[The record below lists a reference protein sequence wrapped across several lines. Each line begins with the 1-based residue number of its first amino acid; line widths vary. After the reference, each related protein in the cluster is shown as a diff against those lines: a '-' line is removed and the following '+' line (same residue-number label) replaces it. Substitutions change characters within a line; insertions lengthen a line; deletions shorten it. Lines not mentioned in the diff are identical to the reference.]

1 MNNEVQAETIGRK
14 TTPRWVTVSAIVGFV
29 VLSLASS
36 LMILVFDNSGSGAS
50 IQTDSNWEKIT
61 AEAAGVDEHYA
72 NVFYQITS
80 FDAER
85 QQAKVTAYVWPSPD
99 IATPFSSSTITDI
112 NLSVFVDEVGGG
124 NGGMYDYPIGSA
136 IGGIEMNVDATN
148 PYDLS
153 RSIDSFYPFDQYS
166 FTLYTQVGEVNENEE
181 LIEIPAFEDSYTT
194 AVPGFQVELA
204 KEHDESFYSEDGR
217 PEDFPLVESAIEQRM
232 GGLTMTTVI
241 VNRSFA
247 VKMIALLVA
256 IFCLIIA
263 FTLCYMT
270 IEIVRRNRPPSM
282 QVLVWAAANAL
293 GLISVRSLLPGAP
306 RIGITFD
313 IVVYFPALTATLI
326 STVALFVL
334 WAYRE
339 DWQI

>member
-1 MNNEVQAETIGRK
+1 MNNEPQGETTGRK

-50 IQTDSNWEKIT
+50 IQTDGNWEKIT

-166 FTLYTQVGEVNENEE
+166 FTLYTQVGEVNDEEE
-181 LIEIPAFEDSYTT
+181 LVEIPAFEDSYTT

-313 IVVYFPALTATLI
+313 LVVYFPALTATLI

>member
-1 MNNEVQAETIGRK
+1 VSNDVQAETIGRK

-36 LMILVFDNSGSGAS
+36 LLILIFDNSGSGAS
-50 IQTDSNWEKIT
+50 IQTDRYWDEIT
-61 AEAAGVDEHYA
+61 AEAAGVDDHYA

-85 QQAKVTAYVWPSPD
+85 QQAKVTTYVWPSPD

-124 NGGMYDYPIGSA
+124 SGGMYDYPIGSA

-166 FTLYTQVGEVNENEE
+166 FTLYTQVGEINDEEE
-181 LIEIPAFEDSYTT
+181 LIEIPAFEESYTT
-194 AVPGFQVELA
+194 AVPGFQVELT

-217 PEDFPLVESAIEQRM
+217 PEGFPLVQSAIEQRM
-232 GGLTMTTVI
+232 SGLTMTTVI
-241 VNRSFA
+241 VKRSFA
-247 VKMIALLVA
+247 VQMIALLVA

-313 IVVYFPALTATLI
+313 ILVYFPSLTATLI

>member
-1 MNNEVQAETIGRK
+1 MQAETIGRK
-14 TTPRWVTVSAIVGFV
+14 TTPRWVTVSAIAGFV

-153 RSIDSFYPFDQYS
+153 RSIDSFYPFDQ
-166 FTLYTQVGEVNENEE
+166 
-181 LIEIPAFEDSYTT
+181 
-194 AVPGFQVELA
+194 
-204 KEHDESFYSEDGR
+204 
-217 PEDFPLVESAIEQRM
+217 
-232 GGLTMTTVI
+232 
-241 VNRSFA
+241 
-247 VKMIALLVA
+247 
-256 IFCLIIA
+256 
-263 FTLCYMT
+263 
-270 IEIVRRNRPPSM
+270 
-282 QVLVWAAANAL
+282 
-293 GLISVRSLLPGAP
+293 
-306 RIGITFD
+306 
-313 IVVYFPALTATLI
+313 
-326 STVALFVL
+326 
-334 WAYRE
+334 
-339 DWQI
+339 

>member
-1 MNNEVQAETIGRK
+1 VSNEVQAESISRK
-14 TTPRWVTVSAIVGFV
+14 TTPRWVTVTAIAGFV

-36 LMILVFDNSGSGAS
+36 LMILIFDNSGSGAS

-61 AEAAGVDEHYA
+61 AEAAGVDDHYV

-166 FTLYTQVGEVNENEE
+166 FTLYTQVGEINDEEE
-181 LIEIPAFEDSYTT
+181 LVEIPAFEDSYTT

-204 KEHDESFYSEDGR
+204 KEHDESFYS
-217 PEDFPLVESAIEQRM
+217 
-232 GGLTMTTVI
+232 
-241 VNRSFA
+241 
-247 VKMIALLVA
+247 
-256 IFCLIIA
+256 
-263 FTLCYMT
+263 
-270 IEIVRRNRPPSM
+270 
-282 QVLVWAAANAL
+282 
-293 GLISVRSLLPGAP
+293 
-306 RIGITFD
+306 
-313 IVVYFPALTATLI
+313 
-326 STVALFVL
+326 
-334 WAYRE
+334 
-339 DWQI
+339 

>member
-1 MNNEVQAETIGRK
+1 
-14 TTPRWVTVSAIVGFV
+14 
-29 VLSLASS
+29 
-36 LMILVFDNSGSGAS
+36 
-50 IQTDSNWEKIT
+50 
-61 AEAAGVDEHYA
+61 
-72 NVFYQITS
+72 
-80 FDAER
+80 
-85 QQAKVTAYVWPSPD
+85 
-99 IATPFSSSTITDI
+99 
-112 NLSVFVDEVGGG
+112 
-124 NGGMYDYPIGSA
+124 
-136 IGGIEMNVDATN
+136 
-148 PYDLS
+148 
-153 RSIDSFYPFDQYS
+153 
-166 FTLYTQVGEVNENEE
+166 VGEINDEEE
-181 LIEIPAFEDSYTT
+181 LVEIPAFEDSYTT

-217 PEDFPLVESAIEQRM
+217 PEGFPLVESAIEQRM

>member
-1 MNNEVQAETIGRK
+1 M
-14 TTPRWVTVSAIVGFV
+14 
-29 VLSLASS
+29 
-36 LMILVFDNSGSGAS
+36 
-50 IQTDSNWEKIT
+50 
-61 AEAAGVDEHYA
+61 
-72 NVFYQITS
+72 
-80 FDAER
+80 
-85 QQAKVTAYVWPSPD
+85 
-99 IATPFSSSTITDI
+99 TDI

-166 FTLYTQVGEVNENEE
+166 FTLYTQVGEINDEEE
-181 LIEIPAFEDSYTT
+181 LVEIPAFEDSYTT

-217 PEDFPLVESAIEQRM
+217 PEGFPLVESAIEQRM

>member
-1 MNNEVQAETIGRK
+1 MNNEPQGETTGRK

-50 IQTDSNWEKIT
+50 IQTDGNWEKIT
-61 AEAAGVDEHYA
+61 AEAAGIDEHYA

-136 IGGIEMNVDATN
+136 VGGIEMNVDATN

-181 LIEIPAFEDSYTT
+181 LVEIPAFEDSYTT

>member
-1 MNNEVQAETIGRK
+1 MSEVRVARVNGTYLINPTKDEMEGADLD
-14 TTPRWVTVSAIVGFV
+14 V
-29 VLSLASS
+29 
-36 LMILVFDNSGSGAS
+36 MIAG
-50 IQTDSNWEKIT
+50 TEK
-61 AEAAGVDEHYA
+61 
-72 NVFYQITS
+72 
-80 FDAER
+80 
-85 QQAKVTAYVWPSPD
+85 
-99 IATPFSSSTITDI
+99 DI
-112 NLSVFVDEVGGG
+112 NMLEGEMQEISEEDLVEVIKIAHEAIKEQCAFQLRLAAEISTSNPKRTYCHEVHNDEVKARVYEL
-124 NGGMYDYPIGSA
+124 GMEKCKDVARMGLA
-136 IGGIEMNVDATN
+136 NKAKRTE
-148 PYDLS
+148 L
-153 RSIDSFYPFDQYS
+153 FDEIKSEIKASYS
-166 FTLYTQVGEVNENEE
+166 EEE
-181 LIEIPAFEDSYTT
+181 LVEIPAFEDSYTT

-217 PEDFPLVESAIEQRM
+217 PEGFPLVESAIEQRM

>member
-1 MNNEVQAETIGRK
+1 VSNEVQAESIGRK
-14 TTPRWVTVSAIVGFV
+14 TTPRWVTVSAIAGFV

-36 LMILVFDNSGSGAS
+36 LMILIFDNSGSGAS
-50 IQTDSNWEKIT
+50 IQTDSNWERIT

-124 NGGMYDYPIGSA
+124 SGGMYDYPIGSA

-166 FTLYTQVGEVNENEE
+166 FTLYTQVGEINDEEE
-181 LIEIPAFEDSYTT
+181 LVEIPAFEDSYTT